1 MKLNQWRLL
10 FEAGIREKFVKI
22 LKKHDWILI
31 RIKGS
36 HHILTH
42 PDFQEKIIV
51 PVHSNQTL
59 KIGLQTKLMKIA
71 NINESEL

>member
-1 MKLNQWRLL
+1 MKSVS
-10 FEAGIREKFVKI
+10 GKHFVRI
-22 LKKHDWILI
+22 LRKYGWVLV

-42 PDFQEKIIV
+42 PDYQEKIVV

-71 NINESEL
+71 NIHESEL